1 MITPFLR
8 YALVSVC
15 FFKPILE
22 ALIIIKSVG
31 NVIPGWDPESRK
43 NTFVNNLVVYTG
55 FRVPARN
62 DITHRLD
69 YDWMFLFSLAFIL
82 RSARLALSLQAI
94 MRTIT
99 EKLSDRFGALARLG
113 LPIVVGQI
121 GNVVLGFADT
131 LMVGHHSM
139 HELAAASFVN
149 TMFTLV
155 VIFATGF
162 SYGLTPVVGS
172 LFGRGETER
181 IGHAMKDSLA
191 ANLALSVALVAVM
204 AAFCLNIH
212 RFGQPE
218 ELLPLMRPYLWV
230 NIASLPF
237 LCCFNAFKQFFD
249 GITDTKTPMFIII
262 AGNLLNIFGNWVLI
276 YGELGAPE
284 LGLFGAGISTA
295 LSRVVMALAC
305 VAVFFRHGRYRL
317 FRQGFA
323 AGRASRAG
331 MRRLAGLG
339 FPVALQVGM
348 ETAAFSL
355 SAIFVGW
362 IGTTALAAHQ
372 VVITVSQLLYMIS
385 SGMAAAVA
393 VRVSYFAG
401 QKDYAAVRRTAY
413 SGLQLI
419 LAIALTLSVPVFLLR
434 NDISWWF
441 TDGED
446 VCLLVSQTVIPL
458 IAYQI
463 GDGVQYTFANAL
475 RGIECVKPMIW
486 IAFFAYFVVSLPL
499 GWLLGIH
506 LGIGL
511 VGIWC
516 AFPVCLSTA
525 GLLYFLRFKKEL
537 KRMG

>member
-1 MITPFLR
+1 MYTFVDKVRNR
-8 YALVSVC
+8 YGALVS
-15 FFKPILE
+15 
-22 ALIIIKSVG
+22 
-31 NVIPGWDPESRK
+31 
-43 NTFVNNLVVYTG
+43 
-55 FRVPARN
+55 
-62 DITHRLD
+62 
-69 YDWMFLFSLAFIL
+69 
-82 RSARLALSLQAI
+82 
-94 MRTIT
+94 
-99 EKLSDRFGALARLG
+99 LG
-113 LPIVVGQI
+113 VPIVVGQI

-131 LMVGHHSM
+131 LMVGHYGM
-139 HELAAASFVN
+139 EELAAASFVN

-162 SYGLTPVVGS
+162 SYGLTPVVGG
-172 LFGRGETER
+172 LFGRGDTR
-181 IGHAMKDSLA
+181 GIGRAVRNSLA
-191 ANLALSVALVAVM
+191 ANLALSAVLVAVM
-204 AAFCLNIH
+204 TVFCLNIH
-212 RFGQPE
+212 RFGQPG

-237 LCCFNAFKQFFD
+237 LCCFNTFKQFFD
-249 GITDTKTPMFIII
+249 GVTDTKTPMYVIIS
-262 AGNLLNIFGNWVLI
+262 GNVLNIFGNWVLI

-284 LGLFGAGISTA
+284 LGLFGAGVSTA
-295 LSRVVMALAC
+295 VSRVVMAAAGA
-305 VAVFFRHGRYRL
+305 AVFFRHGRYR
-317 FRQGFA
+317 RYREGFA
-323 AGRASRAG
+323 AASVGRADV
-331 MRRLAGLG
+331 RRLAGLG
-339 FPVALQVGM
+339 FPVALQLGM

-401 QKDYAAVRRTAY
+401 QRDYAAVRRTAY

-419 LAIALTLSVPVFLLR
+419 LAIALTLSVPVFMLR

-441 TDGED
+441 TDGAD
-446 VCLLVSQTVIPL
+446 VCLLVSQTVLPL

-463 GDGVQYTFANAL
+463 GDAVQYTFANAL

-486 IAFFAYFVVSLPL
+486 IAFFSYFVVSLPL
-499 GWLLGIH
+499 GWLLGIR
-506 LGIGL
+506 LGLGL

-525 GLLYFLRFKKEL
+525 GLLYYLRFRREL
-537 KRMG
+537 GELR